1 MSEIKTRFGARVEDI
16 KSSTD
21 LFYLESYSYCANSNE
36 EMEAQLLFEKTND
49 IKVVDDF
56 LREKKNKKLAEKYKK
71 EANISERFKTRT
83 FDNFN
88 VVNDMHKK
96 AFDKAF
102 KYAEEIKEHIKNG
115 TNIIFVGGGSYGTGK
130 THLACAIA
138 NKILDN
144 GIPVKVLNITTLVDE
159 LKEFSQKFKQELKT
173 VKVLLIDDMG
183 KENGTSWLCSEI
195 YGIIN
200 ARYENNLP
208 TIITTEGTLNDLEN
222 NYKIEIDGRIVNRGC
237 SMISRL
243 MESCFLVKMSG
254 ADYRAN
260 KGLLKCQN

>member
-1 MSEIKTRFGARVEDI
+1 MSEIKTRFGAKVEDI
-16 KSSTD
+16 KSSVD
-21 LFYLESYSYCANSNE
+21 LFYLESYSYCANRNE
-36 EMEAQLLFEKTND
+36 EIEAERLFDETND
-49 IKVVDDF
+49 INVVDEF
-56 LREKKNKKLAEKYKK
+56 LRERKNKKIAEKYRK
-71 EANISERFKTRT
+71 EANMSERFKTRT

-88 VVNDMHKK
+88 VVNEMQKSAFEK
-96 AFDKAF
+96 AV
-102 KYAEEIKEHIKNG
+102 KYAENIKENVKNG
-115 TNIIFVGGGSYGTGK
+115 TNIIFMGGGSYGTGK

-138 NKILDN
+138 NKILDK
-144 GIPVKVLNITTLVDE
+144 GTPVKVLNITTLVDE
-159 LKEFSQKFKQELKT
+159 LKEFSQKFKDELKT

-208 TIITTEGTLNDLEN
+208 TIITTEGTLNDLEG
-222 NYKIEIDGRIVNRGC
+222 NYKVEIDGKTVNRGC

-260 KGLLKCQN
+260 GGSICRN